1 MKQSKAMN
9 IQAEK
14 LEIMKLIL
22 DTDNPSLLASVKSLF
37 TREVKKDFWANL
49 TEEHKNEILIGID
62 DMENGRVCDYEEFI
76 GKHR

>member
-1 MKQSKAMN
+1 MN

-22 DTDNPSLLASVKSLF
+22 DTDNPSLLHLPLNALF
-37 TREVKKDFWANL
+37 TREAKKDFWSYL
-49 TEEHKNEILIGID
+49 SQVHKNEILIGID
-62 DMENGRVCDYEEFI
+62 DMENGRICDYEEFI

>member
-1 MKQSKAMN
+1 MN

-37 TREVKKDFWANL
+37 TREAKIDFWQNL
-49 TEEHKNEILIGID
+49 SQEHKNEILIGID
-62 DMENGRVCDYEEFI
+62 DMDNGRVCDYEEFI

>member
-37 TREVKKDFWANL
+37 NIEAKKDFWQNL
-49 TEEHKNEILIGID
+49 SQEHKNEILIGID